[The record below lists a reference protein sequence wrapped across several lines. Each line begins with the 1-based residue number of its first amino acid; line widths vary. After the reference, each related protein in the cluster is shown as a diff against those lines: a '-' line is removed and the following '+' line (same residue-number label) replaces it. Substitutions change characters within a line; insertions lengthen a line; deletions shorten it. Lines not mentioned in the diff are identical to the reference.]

1 MKESVSVQDKLED
14 LLSST
19 MRVSQLPY
27 THFLSCTLLH
37 NGVKPVYGRTL

>member
-19 MRVSQLPY
+19 MRVA
-27 THFLSCTLLH
+27 TALH
-37 NGVKPVYGRTL
+37 AFPVLYSAA